1 MFEKAL
7 PFGPP
12 RGERS
17 FADRRTPAFVA
28 VLAQSNRSR
37 ISNLQHIVA
46 RKTLGE
52 RQLTYTT
59 SRRICPRV
67 VAVRARA
74 ASKARMANLR
84 RDSARR
90 SYRSIASNFFAS
102 PDRMVASL
110 SGPCGVANSRAS
122 IDMSGELGRRRAR
135 RSFTFIRMFA

>member
-1 MFEKAL
+1 A
-7 PFGPP
+7 
-12 RGERS
+12 
-17 FADRRTPAFVA
+17 AF
-28 VLAQSNRSR
+28 R
-37 ISNLQHIVA
+37 NLQHFVRRA
-46 RKTLGE
+46 QNSWRAPADLHRNHLE
-52 RQLTYTT
+52 
-59 SRRICPRV
+59 SRRIYPRV

>member
-59 SRRICPRV
+59 SRRICQRV

-110 SGPCGVANSRAS
+110 SGPCGSQTPGLPLICPANWVAEERAGVS
-122 IDMSGELGRRRAR
+122 LSSAC
-135 RSFTFIRMFA
+135 